1 MQIKNHTLILSI
13 ALTFM
18 FALGFYVFAAWTGP
32 SQTPPNGNTDA
43 PINVG
48 ATKQA
53 KAGGI
58 EMTYAVLT
66 PGNAPTGANGT
77 MYYDSTAKKFKCYQ
91 DGNFIDCIGGGYLK
105 IDDSATPD
113 ANILIVVNP
122 GRTDK
127 AARITNLLTP
137 VNPSDAATKAYVDA
151 QLGGGGSSGGAS
163 TKNLWNVQYKK
174 LGSVTFPAN
183 TATNGAY
190 SPIGDLPNPSNDIIL
205 CSESG
210 AVSTCVPLVHY
221 FGTDEGQFPLS
232 TSPRIGITAY
242 PFQQAGNDAY
252 LLVSAACNNGIYCQ
266 SSSCVQESRARIDI
280 ASPDGTFPIYL
291 AGTNSASA
299 YIHSVYQTNCVVG
312 RSACVNLRL
321 IGRNIQVTRGDG
333 GSACGYTT
341 PVPFA
346 TTHTI
351 WYR

>member
-151 QLGGGGSSGGAS
+151 QLGGGGSSGGA
-163 TKNLWNVQYKK
+163 TGVKNLWEREFVK
-174 LGSVTFPAN
+174 LGSVTWLPGDNSRKTVGTLPLTKTSFDLVACLEE
-183 TATNGAY
+183 G
-190 SPIGDLPNPSNDIIL
+190 PISS
-205 CSESG
+205 C
-210 AVSTCVPLVHY
+210 APLTLYNNV
-221 FGTDEGQFPLS
+221 GDEGQFPEAMVPILS
-232 TSPRIGITAY
+232 SSFAAFQTAKQFGSY
-242 PFQQAGNDAY
+242 Y
-252 LLVSAACNNGIYCQ
+252 LVSA
-266 SSSCVQESRARIDI
+266 
-280 ASPDGTFPIYL
+280 
-291 AGTNSASA
+291 
-299 YIHSVYQTNCVVG
+299 NCY
-312 RSACVNLRL
+312 
-321 IGRNIQVTRGDG
+321 TPDG
-333 GSACGYTT
+333 GSINCVDARRARVEIINPQSTT
-341 PVPFA
+341 DIMLSAKNGGGF
-346 TTHTI
+346 TI
-351 WYR
+351 NTPANLVVSRVEVRLTGTRIDAVSASTAVSPSTFTLWYR